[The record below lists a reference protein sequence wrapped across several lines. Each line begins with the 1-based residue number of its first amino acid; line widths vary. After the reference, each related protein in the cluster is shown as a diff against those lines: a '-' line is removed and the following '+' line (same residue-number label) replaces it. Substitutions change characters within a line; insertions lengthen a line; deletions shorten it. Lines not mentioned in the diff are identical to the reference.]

1 MVRSIYNLESLPLSP
16 IDRSQWTAII
26 PAAGHGSRLGAQVP
40 KIIFPIVGRPILM
53 WLLDVV
59 EGVCSRVVL
68 VVSPAGLPEIEPI
81 ARKRLGDRLEI
92 VVQQQATGMADA
104 VSLASA
110 SIHTP
115 FSLVVWGDQVTL
127 RGETLLACAALHQN
141 RANATLTMPTVLRE
155 NPYVDLERDASDR
168 IVRVRQAREGE
179 IERAVGEND
188 CGAFLFSTRALL
200 AVLGNSSKNGLGAR
214 TGEANLIQ
222 LLPSFESG
230 PGSVATV
237 RITDV
242 NETLGVNTPE
252 EAAMATK
259 ILLARQANGLKN
271 SAARRRK
278 VSIVVPAYNEEGF
291 IGTLLEKLLNVETE
305 QINFE
310 KEIIVVNDGSTDR
323 TAEIVARFPLVRLTN
338 QTNQG
343 KGAAVQRGVRE
354 ASGDYVLVQDADLEY
369 EPGDIPRI
377 LAALGP
383 SSDSVVYGSRFL
395 GALKLYPRQIL
406 FRGRAPGQQFGPWLM
421 NRILTVL
428 TFILYG
434 RWITDLLTGYKIYP
448 VAFLRSVKVKTAG
461 FETDHELTAKLIR
474 NGYKIREVPVSYTP
488 RSVAEGKKIGPID
501 ALSAIWA
508 LIYFRFAS

>member
-26 PAAGHGSRLGAQVP
+26 PAAGHGARLGAQVP

-68 VVSPAGLPEIEPI
+68 VVSPAGLPEIEPIARKRLGDRLEIVVQQQATGMADAVSLASASVPTAFSLGFWVKPVPISI

-200 AVLGNSSKNGLGAR
+200 VVLGNSSKNGLGAR

-377 LAALGP
+377 LAEMGP
-383 SSDSVVYGSRFL
+383 SRDSVVYGSRFL

-406 FRGRAPGQQFGPWLM
+406 FR
-421 NRILTVL
+421 
-428 TFILYG
+428 
-434 RWITDLLTGYKIYP
+434 
-448 VAFLRSVKVKTAG
+448 
-461 FETDHELTAKLIR
+461 
-474 NGYKIREVPVSYTP
+474 
-488 RSVAEGKKIGPID
+488 
-501 ALSAIWA
+501 
-508 LIYFRFAS
+508 

>member
-1 MVRSIYNLESLPLSP
+1 MVRPIYTLDSLPLGP
-16 IDRSQWTAII
+16 IDRSRWTAII

-40 KIIFPIVGRPILM
+40 KLIYPVAGRPILM
-53 WLLDVV
+53 WLLDAV
-59 EGVCSRVVL
+59 EDVCSRFVL
-68 VVSPAGLPEIEPI
+68 VVSPAGRPSIEPI
-81 ARKRLGDRLEI
+81 ARQRLGDRLEM
-92 VVQQQATGMADA
+92 VVQHHPTGMADA
-104 VSLASA
+104 VRLASS
-110 SIHTP
+110 SIQTP

-127 RGETLLACAALHQN
+127 RGETLRACAALHQS
-141 RANATLTMPTVLRE
+141 RPNATLTLPTLLRE
-155 NPYVDLERDASDR
+155 NPYIDIERDAFDR
-168 IVRVRQAREGE
+168 IVRVRQVREGE
-179 IERAVGEND
+179 IERTVGEND

-200 AVLGNSSKNGLGAR
+200 AVLGNAGKDGLGAR
-214 TGEANLIQ
+214 SGEANLIQ
-222 LLPSFESG
+222 LLPAFESG

-237 RITDV
+237 RITDA
-242 NETLGVNTPE
+242 NETIGVNTPA
-252 EAAMATK
+252 EAATATK
-259 ILLARQANGLKN
+259 ILLARQANGSNN

-291 IGTLLEKLLNVETE
+291 IGALLEKLLSVETE
-305 QINFE
+305 RVSFE

-323 TAEIVARFPLVRLTN
+323 TAEVVAQFPSVRLIN
-338 QTNQG
+338 QKNQG

-377 LAALGP
+377 LEALGS
-383 SSDSVVYGSRFL
+383 SSDTAVYGSRFL
-395 GALKLYPRQIL
+395 GALALYPKRIV
-406 FRGRAPGQQFGPWLM
+406 FRGRVPGQQFGPWLM

-428 TFILYG
+428 GFILYG

-474 NGYKIREVPVSYTP
+474 AGYKIREVPVGYTP

-501 ALSAIWA
+501 GLSAIWA